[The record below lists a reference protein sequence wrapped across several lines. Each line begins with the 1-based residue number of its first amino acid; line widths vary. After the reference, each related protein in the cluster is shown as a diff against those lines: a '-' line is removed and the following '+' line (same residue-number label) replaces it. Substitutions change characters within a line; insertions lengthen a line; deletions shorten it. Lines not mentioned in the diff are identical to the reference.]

1 MIFVDAKTKLKYN
14 TDKME
19 LISCKCKIRIRFGIV
34 LKAKIY
40 KSKKGNWLGVAKWTD
55 GTEEAKTLSK
65 DEVKRILLSN
75 DVEAYEKVFGKL
87 KEA

>member
-1 MIFVDAKTKLKYN
+1 MIFIDTKTKLKYN

-19 LISCKCKIRIRFGIV
+19 MISCKCKIRIRFGVV
-34 LKAKIY
+34 LKGKIY
-40 KSKKGNWLGVAKWTD
+40 KSKKGNWLGVARWAN
-55 GTEEAKTLSK
+55 GEEEAKTLSK
-65 DEVKRILLSN
+65 DEVKQILLSN

>member
-1 MIFVDAKTKLKYN
+1 MIFVDTENKLKYD
-14 TDKME
+14 TDKMKM
-19 LISCKCKIRIRFGIV
+19 ISCKCKIRIRFGIM

>member
-1 MIFVDAKTKLKYN
+1 MIFVDTKTKLKYN
-14 TDKME
+14 TDNME
-19 LISCKCKIRIRFGIV
+19 MISCKCKIWIRFGIV

-40 KSKKGNWLGVAKWTD
+40 KSKKGNWLGVAKWAD

>member
-1 MIFVDAKTKLKYN
+1 MIFIDAKTKLKYN
-14 TDKME
+14 TDNME
-19 LISCKCKIRIRFGIV
+19 MISCKCKIRIRFGIV

-40 KSKKGNWLGVAKWTD
+40 KSKKGNWLGVAKWAD

-65 DEVKRILLSN
+65 DEIKRILLSN

>member
-19 LISCKCKIRIRFGIV
+19 LISYKCKISVGFGIV

-40 KSKKGNWLGVAKWTD
+40 KSKKGNWLGVAEWVD

-65 DEVKRILLSN
+65 DKVKQILLSN

-87 KEA
+87 EEA

>member
-14 TDKME
+14 TDKMK
-19 LISCKCKIRIRFGIV
+19 LISYKCKISVRFGIV

-40 KSKKGNWLGVAKWTD
+40 KSKKGNWLGVAEWVD

-65 DEVKRILLSN
+65 DKVKQILLSN

-87 KEA
+87 EEA

>member
-19 LISCKCKIRIRFGIV
+19 LISYKCKISVRFGIV

-40 KSKKGNWLGVAKWTD
+40 KSKKGNWLGVAEWVD

-65 DEVKRILLSN
+65 DKVKQILLSN

-87 KEA
+87 EEA

>member
-19 LISCKCKIRIRFGIV
+19 LISYKCKISPIFGIA

-40 KSKKGNWLGVAKWTD
+40 KSKKGNWLGVAKWAD
-55 GTEEAKTLSK
+55 GVELPKVLSEDEAKQ
-65 DEVKRILLSN
+65 ILLLN
-75 DVEAYEKVFGKL
+75 DLEAYEMVFGEL
-87 KEA
+87 EEA